1 MAKKVYAVKSGYRTG
16 LFYSWE
22 DCQASIKGYSGAV
35 YKGFATEEEAYAYLN
50 GSNLAKDN
58 KGDFVEIKKPISDDV
73 ANIFVD
79 GSCVDSNISFGIY
92 IQTKDNSFK
101 FDGAIEASKYNNIK
115 NVAGE
120 LFGVI
125 AAVQIANQLGLKRL
139 NIYYD
144 YVGIH
149 SFYTGE
155 WKARGELQQK
165 YRVLLNN
172 FRVLYGVDYKFFHV
186 KGHSGIEGNVVVDK
200 LAKRALNLGH
210 FVDESLILCGKLK
223 PENLYISHI

>member
-22 DCQASIKGYSGAV
+22 DCQSSIKGYSGAV

-50 GSNLAKDN
+50 GYSLAKTN
-58 KGDFVEIKKPISDDV
+58 NGDFIEISKPISADV

-79 GSCVDSNISFGIY
+79 GSCKDYLISFGIY

-101 FDGAIEASKYNNIK
+101 FDGAIETSKYNNIK

-125 AAVQIANQLGLKRL
+125 AAVQIANHLGLKRL

-144 YVGIH
+144 YKGIY

-165 YRVLLNN
+165 YRAILNN
-172 FRVLYGVDYKFFHV
+172 FRVLYGVDYKFYHV
-186 KGHSGIEGNVVVDK
+186 KGHSGVEGNTIVDK
-200 LAKRALNLGH
+200 LAKRALNLEH
-210 FVDESLILCGKLK
+210 FVDEDIILRGRLK